1 MTTIKNRYRI
11 KQKDGDADPEIVTA
25 TSEADALNQVARRT
39 GNASYAAACAAAG
52 ISVAEGMD
60 RITVELIETETDY
73 IAEMMA
79 DDMAL
84 APLLKF
90 GDLSYNSQ
98 TVDNYWIF
106 GVDKGE
112 RGLEARTAR
121 GPIPRWRR
129 DPSAMGDLLERLP
142 LSILRDDE
150 DGQVT
155 ARIESEGM
163 LVYANV
169 RYAEHPS
176 VGHAIRKAMVKC
188 AIDFLTQAK
197 ESRNA

>member
-25 TSEADALNQVARRT
+25 ASEADALNQVARRA
-39 GNASYAAACAAAG
+39 GNPTYVAACAAAG
-52 ISVAEGMD
+52 LSVAEAMD
-60 RITVELIETETDY
+60 RITIELIGTETDY
-73 IAEMMA
+73 IGEMMA

-84 APLLKF
+84 AKLLRF
-90 GDLSYNSQ
+90 GDLAYNSKA
-98 TVDNYWIF
+98 VDNYWIF
-106 GVDKGE
+106 GTEHGE
-112 RGLEARTAR
+112 RGLEARKAR

-142 LSILRDDE
+142 MSISRDDE
-150 DGQVT
+150 GGQAT
-155 ARIESEGM
+155 ARIEAEGM
-163 LVYANV
+163 LTYATA

-176 VGHAIRKAMVKC
+176 VGHAIRKAMVQA
-188 AIDFLTQAK
+188 AIDFLSHAK